1 MTQAEINNKI
11 SALQATIN
19 SKEQELNTAKKY
31 LQTWNKALEVAQRAV
46 GFSDDSNRA
55 EAEQTEKDAE
65 KKVDEWSDKVKKLEN
80 EISQLNQELSQYKS
94 MTSTSN
100 TTDNKSSTTDNTSA
114 SDSSSNPDPRQTM
127 TQQELEQNAKMAEK
141 YPERTVNGVYYADDT
156 ALANA
161 KAAEEKRLQG
171 ESKQAEAQAI
181 AKAQK
186 LAAAMK
192 TINETLYGTDNSE
205 VITQLQGSVGGAEL
219 SSILGNAIDIR
230 ARQHLLNFNDF
241 KEDFKA
247 ANTGKPP
254 HNRDPFPVD
263 QKIEEF
269 ETHQP
274 RVKVH
279 EIVTHNHGKSAA
291 IMGIMQFDATEKRL
305 VDRPFHRNISLNL

>member
-1 MTQAEINNKI
+1 MTQAEINSKI
-11 SALQATIN
+11 STLQTTITA
-19 SKEQELNTAKKY
+19 KEQELNTAKKY
-31 LQTWNKALEVAQRAV
+31 LQLWNTTLGVAQRAV
-46 GFSDDSNRA
+46 GLADEKDKQK
-55 EAEQTEKDAE
+55 AEQNERDAE
-65 KKVDEWSDKVKKLEN
+65 KKVDEWSNKVQKLEN
-80 EISQLNQELSQYKS
+80 EISQAKQELSQYQS
-94 MTSTSN
+94 TTSTSD
-100 TTDNKSSTTDNTSA
+100 TTDNKSSTTNNTSA
-114 SDSSSNPDPRQTM
+114 SDSSSNPDPSKTM
-127 TQQELEQNAKMAEK
+127 TDEEKRKNAQLGLEN
-141 YPERTVNGVYYADDT
+141 PDRVVDGIFYADDK
-156 ALANA
+156 ALADA
-161 KAAEEKRLQG
+161 KAAKEKRLQS

-279 EIVTHNHGKSAA
+279 EIVTHNHAKSVA

-305 VDRPFHRNISLNL
+305 VDRPFRRNISLNL